1 MGSTVNK
8 MNRTILAIDIGTTS
22 AKAALFDH
30 EANCSALA
38 KADIPTLHLE
48 DPVCHEVAPSAWE
61 MAVASMAWD
70 LAGDDP
76 IGFRSI
82 EAIVIS
88 GNGPT
93 IVPIDANGKPLWNA
107 LTWMDRRASAQAAQ
121 AGRALGRQIDPEY
134 NLPKILWFREH
145 KPDVYEKTRL
155 FVSCPEYICGRLS
168 GRWTTFLPAQ
178 GFEEII
184 WDDEALEALKL
195 DKEKFPPFAKP
206 GERLGVVT
214 AEGEDLFGLPEGVS
228 VIAAGPD
235 FVASLLGTDTTRPGR
250 ACDRSGTSEGINLC
264 TDKAMPKDDRLL
276 FMPHVISPYRNI
288 SGVISTSGEA
298 LNWFRRTLGVN
309 TGAGTGLGAT
319 LESYEA
325 LFAQAARAAAGADKL
340 LFLPYLAGE
349 RAPIWNPDAR
359 GVFFG
364 LTLRHGHAEMARAVL
379 ESTAFA
385 MRDVIDVMESLGAKV
400 SDLRVTGRSSR
411 NPVWNQIK
419 ADITGKPV
427 LAPRFSDAELLGDL
441 SIALYSL
448 EGGGSVESGGPT
460 DDGVDVNS
468 LVDLTARI
476 ARIERIFEPDSTK
489 TKLYDDLFGVYRQ
502 TYKALMPAFV
512 SLKNAGAPL
521 DPLERNI

>member
-1 MGSTVNK
+1 MK
-8 MNRTILAIDIGTTS
+8 RTILAIDIGTTS
-22 AKAALFDH
+22 AKAALFYHD
-30 EANCSALA
+30 ANCSALA
-38 KADIPTLHLE
+38 KADIPAFHLE

-76 IGFRSI
+76 AGFRAI

-93 IVPIDANGKPLWNA
+93 IVPIDGEGKPLWNA
-107 LTWMDRRASAQAAQ
+107 LTWMDRRASHQAAE

-145 KPDVYEKTRL
+145 KPDVYKKAKF
-155 FVSCPEYICGRLS
+155 FVSCPEYVCGRLS
-168 GRWTTFLPAQ
+168 GTWATFLPAQ
-178 GFEEII
+178 GFQEII
-184 WDDEALEALKL
+184 WDDEALEALQL
-195 DKEKFPPFAKP
+195 DKEKFPPFARP

-214 AEGEDLFGLPEGVS
+214 AEGEDLFGVPEGVP

-264 TDKAMPKDDRLL
+264 TDKAVPKDDRLL

-298 LNWFRRTLGVN
+298 LNWFRRASEVN
-309 TGAGTGLGAT
+309 TGAGAGAT

-325 LFAQAARAAAGADKL
+325 LFAQAARASAGAEKL

-427 LAPRFSDAELLGDL
+427 LSPRFSDAELLGDL

-448 EGGGSVESGGPT
+448 AGGDPVGSGPAG
-460 DDGVDVNS
+460 DAVGVSS
-468 LVDLTARI
+468 LVDVTARI
-476 ARIERIFEPDSTK
+476 ARIERIFEPDITK

-502 TYKALMPAFV
+502 TYKALVPAFV

>member
-1 MGSTVNK
+1 MS
-8 MNRTILAIDIGTTS
+8 RIILAIDIGTTS
-22 AKAALFDH
+22 AKAALFDS
-30 EANCSALA
+30 EASCSALA

-76 IGFRSI
+76 AGFRSI
-82 EAIVIS
+82 EAVVVS

-107 LTWMDRRASAQAAQ
+107 LTWMDRRASAEAAD